1 MIHSTI
7 TMTYMLNILL
17 ITWATVETKFR
28 NCPPEDDNLVR
39 ESDMQAII
47 FNMLTY
53 VKKFEK
59 KKSLYKEQREMLKKE
74 HPNTFAKFRKASQ
87 RR

>member
-59 KKSLYKEQREMLKKE
+59 KKEVCTKNKEKC
-74 HPNTFAKFRKASQ
+74 
-87 RR
+87 